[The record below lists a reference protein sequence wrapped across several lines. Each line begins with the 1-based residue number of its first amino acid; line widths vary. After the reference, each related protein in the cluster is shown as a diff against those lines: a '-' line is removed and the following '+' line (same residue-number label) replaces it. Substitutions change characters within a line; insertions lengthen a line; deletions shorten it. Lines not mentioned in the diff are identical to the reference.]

1 MALGWLVG
9 VWTIQR
15 IEKEGRVKQNE
26 AADGKVHKKEPTN
39 VLSVLRI

>member
-26 AADGKVHKKEPTN
+26 VADGKVHKKEPTN